1 MLSHLHISD
10 FTIVQSLNLELGDG
24 FVVLTGETGAGKS
37 VVIDA
42 LSLVLGARAEAG
54 VIRQGSDRAEISA
67 SFSLKPGSDA
77 AIWLQENELFEDG
90 ECTVRRIIYPDK
102 PTKGFINGRP
112 VPMQM
117 LRELGDR
124 LVDIHGQHEHQS
136 LLKREAQREILDSFS
151 GLDNE
156 AKQIETLYREIQSLK
171 QRLDSLQ
178 SQSADRS
185 ARIELLQYQVQELEA
200 LALEENEIPK
210 LEEEHTRLANGATLL
225 EGVQSVAHTL
235 YDNEEGAAS
244 QLVSHSVQKL
254 ESLSDHDPKLGEIA
268 GILNEAAIQIDEA
281 ASQLHHY
288 LDRLELDPARLQWLD
303 QRIAAI
309 HDLSRKHHVDPED
322 LPGILLRL
330 KTELEDIED
339 FDVNLSKLE
348 DEKNEKL
355 AQYHELA
362 ERISEGRSSG
372 GDRLAQAVTEHMQ
385 ELGMPGGQFAIRL
398 EPLPE
403 HELGAFGKE
412 RVEYLVSAN
421 PGQAPKPLTKVA
433 SGGELSRISLAL
445 QVVAAEIGKVPTLI
459 FDEVDVGI
467 GGRVAEIVGLQLNQ
481 LGKNRQVLCITHLA
495 QVAAQGDSHLQVQK
509 TTDGSSTTTT
519 LRHLAAAE
527 RVSEI
532 ARMIGGVEISEQT
545 LAHAEDM
552 LSRAAS

>member
-10 FTIVQSLNLELGDG
+10 FTIVQSLNLELRDG

-54 VIRQGSDRAEISA
+54 VIRQGCERAEISA
-67 SFSLKPGSDA
+67 SFTLKPDSDA
-77 AIWLQENELFEDG
+77 ALWLKENELFEDG
-90 ECTVRRIIYPDK
+90 ECTVRRIIYTDK

-136 LLKREAQREILDSFS
+136 LLKRDAQRQILDSYCE
-151 GLDNE
+151 LDAE
-156 AKQIETLYREIQSLK
+156 VGQIETLYREIQALE
-171 QRLDSLQ
+171 QRLTSLQ
-178 SQSADRS
+178 TQSADRS

-225 EGVQSVAHTL
+225 GGVQSVALTL
-235 YDNEEGAAS
+235 YDNEDGTVS
-244 QLVSHSVQKL
+244 QLVGHCVQKL
-254 ESLSDHDPKLGEIA
+254 ESLSDHDPNLGEIA
-268 GILNEAAIQIDEA
+268 SLLNEAVIQVDEA

-309 HDLSRKHHVDPED
+309 HDLSRKHHVDQGE
-322 LPGILLRL
+322 LLNVLQRL

-339 FDVNLSKLE
+339 FDVNLAKLE
-348 DEKNEKL
+348 EERVQKL
-355 AQYHELA
+355 ARYHELA
-362 ERISEGRSSG
+362 ERISEGRRSG
-372 GDRLAQAVTEHMQ
+372 GDRLAHTVTEHMQ
-385 ELGMPGGQFAIRL
+385 ELGMPGGKFEISLA
-398 EPLPE
+398 PLPE
-403 HELGAFGKE
+403 GELGAHGKE
-412 RVEYLVSAN
+412 RIEYLVSAN

-467 GGRVAEIVGLQLNQ
+467 GGRVAEIVGLQLSQ

-509 TTDGSSTTTT
+509 VTDGNSTSTTLQLLT
-519 LRHLAAAE
+519 AAE

-552 LSRAAS
+552 LSRAAG

>member
-10 FTIVQSLNLELGDG
+10 FTIVQNLNLELADG

-37 VVIDA
+37 VIIDA
-42 LSLVLGARAEAG
+42 LSLVLGARAETG
-54 VIRQGSDRAEISA
+54 VIRQGSERAEISA
-67 SFSLKPGSDA
+67 SFTLRPDSEAALWLK
-77 AIWLQENELFEDG
+77 ENELYEDG

-112 VPMQM
+112 VPMQL
-117 LRELGDR
+117 LRDLGDR

-136 LLKREAQREILDSFS
+136 LLKRDAQRQVLDSYS
-151 GLDNE
+151 GLDPE
-156 AKQIETLYREIQSLK
+156 VRQIESLYREIQSLS
-171 QRLDSLQ
+171 QRLSALQ
-178 SQSADRS
+178 TQSADRS
-185 ARIELLQYQVQELEA
+185 ARIDLLQYQVQELEA

-210 LEEEHTRLANGATLL
+210 LEEEYTRLANGATLL
-225 EGVQSVAHTL
+225 EGTQSVAQTL
-235 YDNEEGAAS
+235 YDNEDGSAS
-244 QLVSHSVQKL
+244 QLLGQCVQKL

-268 GILNEAAIQIDEA
+268 NILNEATIQVDEA

-309 HDLSRKHHVDPED
+309 HDLSRKHHVDQED
-322 LPGILLRL
+322 LPNVLDRL

-339 FDVNLSKLE
+339 FDVNLAKLE
-348 DEKNEKL
+348 EEKTQKL
-355 AQYHELA
+355 ARYHKLA
-362 ERISEGRSSG
+362 TSISSG
-372 GDRLAQAVTEHMQ
+372 RRNGGGRLAKAVTEHMQ
-385 ELGMPGGQFAIRL
+385 ELGMPGGQFEIRL
-398 EPLPE
+398 ESLPE
-403 HELGAFGKE
+403 GDLGAHGME

-467 GGRVAEIVGLQLNQ
+467 GGRVADIVGLQLNQ

-495 QVAAQGDSHLQVQK
+495 QVAAKGDSHLQVQK
-509 TTDGSSTTTT
+509 TTDGSSTSTT
-519 LRHLAAAE
+519 LNHLTPAE

-552 LSRAAS
+552 LARAAS

>member
-37 VVIDA
+37 VIIDA
-42 LSLVLGARAEAG
+42 LSLVLGARAETG

-77 AIWLQENELFEDG
+77 TLWLQENELFEDG
-90 ECTVRRIIYPDK
+90 ECTVRRIIYAEK

-136 LLKREAQREILDSFS
+136 LLKRDAQREILDSYS
-151 GLDNE
+151 GLDAE
-156 AKQIETLYREIQSLK
+156 VKQIEALYREIQSLE
-171 QRLDSLQ
+171 QRLASLHT
-178 SQSADRS
+178 QSADRT

-200 LALEENEIPK
+200 LALEENEIPR

-225 EGVQSVAHTL
+225 EGVQSVALAL
-235 YDNEEGAAS
+235 YDNEDGTAS
-244 QLVSHSVQKL
+244 QLVGHCVQKL

-268 GILNEAAIQIDEA
+268 SILNEAAIQIDEA

-303 QRIAAI
+303 QRFAAI
-309 HDLSRKHHVDPED
+309 HDLSRKHHVDQD
-322 LPGILLRL
+322 ALPGVLLRL

-348 DEKNEKL
+348 DEKKLKL
-355 AQYHELA
+355 ARYHELA
-362 ERISEGRSSG
+362 ERISQGRHSG

-385 ELGMPGGQFAIRL
+385 ELGMPGGKFEINL
-398 EPLPE
+398 EPLPDGD
-403 HELGAFGKE
+403 LGAHGKE
-412 RVEYLVSAN
+412 RVEYRVSAN

-509 TTDGSSTTTT
+509 TTDGTSTSTT
-519 LRHLAAAE
+519 LQHLSAAE

-552 LSRAAS
+552 LSRAAG

>member
-1 MLSHLHISD
+1 MLNHIHISD
-10 FTIVQSLNLELGDG
+10 FTIVQNLNLELADG

-37 VVIDA
+37 VIIDA
-42 LSLVLGARAEAG
+42 LSLVLGARAESG
-54 VIRQGSDRAEISA
+54 VIRHGSERAEISA
-67 SFSLKPGSDA
+67 SFALKPGSDA
-77 AIWLQENELFEDG
+77 ALWLQQNELFDDG
-90 ECTVRRIIYPDK
+90 ECTVRRIIYAEK

-117 LRELGDR
+117 LRELGDL

-136 LLKREAQREILDSFS
+136 LLKREAQRQILDAFS

-156 AKQIETLYREIQSLK
+156 VKAIESIHRAIQALQQRLASLK
-171 QRLDSLQ
+171 T
-178 SQSADRS
+178 QSADRS
-185 ARIELLQYQVQELEA
+185 ARIELLQYQVQELES

-210 LEEEHTRLANGATLL
+210 LEEEHARLANGATLL
-225 EGVQSVAHTL
+225 EGVQSVSHTL
-235 YDNEEGAAS
+235 YDNEDGTAS
-244 QLVSHSVQKL
+244 QQVGHCVQKL
-254 ESLSDHDPKLGEIA
+254 ESLSDHDPSLAEIA
-268 GILNEAAIQIDEA
+268 NILSEASIQIDEA

-309 HDLSRKHHVDPED
+309 HDLARKHHVDQEE
-322 LPGILLRL
+322 LPNVLLRL

-339 FDVNLSKLE
+339 FDVNLAKLE
-348 DEKNEKL
+348 EERIEKL
-355 AQYHELA
+355 ARYHELA
-362 ERISEGRSSG
+362 EKISQGRRLG
-372 GDRLAQAVTEHMQ
+372 GDRLAKAVSEHMQ
-385 ELGMPGGQFAIRL
+385 ELGMPGGCFEISL
-398 EPLPE
+398 EQLPE
-403 HELGAFGKE
+403 HELGAHGME

-509 TTDGSSTTTT
+509 STDEASTTTS
-519 LRHLAAAE
+519 LKHLTAADRIA
-527 RVSEI
+527 EI

-552 LSRAAS
+552 LTRAAG

>member
-1 MLSHLHISD
+1 
-10 FTIVQSLNLELGDG
+10 
-24 FVVLTGETGAGKS
+24 
-37 VVIDA
+37 
-42 LSLVLGARAEAG
+42 
-54 VIRQGSDRAEISA
+54 
-67 SFSLKPGSDA
+67 
-77 AIWLQENELFEDG
+77 
-90 ECTVRRIIYPDK
+90 
-102 PTKGFINGRP
+102 
-112 VPMQM
+112 
-117 LRELGDR
+117 
-124 LVDIHGQHEHQS
+124 
-136 LLKREAQREILDSFS
+136 
-151 GLDNE
+151 
-156 AKQIETLYREIQSLK
+156 
-171 QRLDSLQ
+171 
-178 SQSADRS
+178 
-185 ARIELLQYQVQELEA
+185 
-200 LALEENEIPK
+200 
-210 LEEEHTRLANGATLL
+210 
-225 EGVQSVAHTL
+225 VQSVTDIL

-244 QLVSHSVQKL
+244 QLVSRSVQKL

-268 GILNEAAIQIDEA
+268 NILNEAVIQIDEA

-309 HDLSRKHHVDPED
+309 HDLSRKHHVDAED

-348 DEKNEKL
+348 DEKNQKL

-362 ERISEGRSSG
+362 QRISDGRSNG
-372 GDRLAQAVTEHMQ
+372 GDRLAQAVTGHMQ
-385 ELGMPGGQFAIRL
+385 ELGMPGGQFEIHL

-403 HELGAFGKE
+403 DELGAFGKE

-552 LSRAAS
+552 LSRAAG

>member
-1 MLSHLHISD
+1 MLNHIHISD
-10 FTIVQSLNLELGDG
+10 FTIVQNLNLELADG

-37 VVIDA
+37 VIIDA
-42 LSLVLGARAEAG
+42 LSLVLGARAESG
-54 VIRQGSDRAEISA
+54 VIRHGSERAEISA
-67 SFSLKPGSDA
+67 SFALKPGSDA
-77 AIWLQENELFEDG
+77 ARWLQKNELFDDG
-90 ECTVRRIIYPDK
+90 ECTVRRIIYKEK

-117 LRELGDR
+117 LRELGDL

-136 LLKREAQREILDSFS
+136 LLKREAQRQILDAFS

-156 AKQIETLYREIQSLK
+156 VKSIESIHREIQALQQRLASLK
-171 QRLDSLQ
+171 T
-178 SQSADRS
+178 QSADRS
-185 ARIELLQYQVQELEA
+185 ARIELLQYQVQELES

-210 LEEEHTRLANGATLL
+210 LEEEHARLANGATLL
-225 EGVQSVAHTL
+225 EGVQSVSHTL
-235 YDNEEGAAS
+235 YDNEDGTAS
-244 QLVSHSVQKL
+244 QQVGHCVQKL
-254 ESLSDHDPKLGEIA
+254 ENLSDHDPSLAEIA
-268 GILNEAAIQIDEA
+268 NILSEASIQIDEA

-309 HDLSRKHHVDPED
+309 HDLARKHHVDQEE
-322 LPGILLRL
+322 LPNVLLRL

-339 FDVNLSKLE
+339 FDVNLAKLE
-348 DEKNEKL
+348 EERNEKL

-362 ERISEGRSSG
+362 EKIGQGRRLG
-372 GDRLAQAVTEHMQ
+372 GDRLAKAVSEHMQ
-385 ELGMPGGQFAIRL
+385 ELGMPGGCFEISL

-403 HELGAFGKE
+403 QELGAHGME

-509 TTDGSSTTTT
+509 STDDASTTTS
-519 LRHLAAAE
+519 LKHLTAADRIA
-527 RVSEI
+527 EI

-552 LSRAAS
+552 LTRAAG